1 VASVGRL
8 SPGMAWLLRRVIG
21 PVVRFLHRPTLE
33 GAELLPPG
41 PYLLVANH
49 SGGMGASELFSF
61 AQLWLTRFG
70 EARPLAGFAH
80 PFGFGIWPLSTVMR
94 SLGTIP
100 ATYEHAHE
108 ALARGV
114 PLLCFPGGDY
124 EITRPIWQAHRVQ
137 FGGRV
142 GYLKIAREARV
153 PVVPMGIRGGHHP
166 VPTLWRSRWLLPW
179 GLLLPKLLGLR
190 WYPLTL
196 LGLAGALAILFAP
209 GLGLRTPGRLVLAW
223 AWLAS
228 PFPFIP
234 WVPWRIRIRIGAP
247 ISPDELF
254 GPAGDAALDEAGRRV
269 ERAVQTLVD

>member
-1 VASVGRL
+1 MRAAWWAKRATVANVGRL

-21 PVVRFLHRPTLE
+21 PAVRFFHRPTLV
-33 GAELLPPG
+33 GAERLPPG

-49 SGGMGASELFSF
+49 SGGMDASELFSF
-61 AQLWLTRFG
+61 AQLWLARFG
-70 EARPLAGFAH
+70 EERPLAGFAH

-100 ATYEHAHE
+100 STYEHARD

-142 GYLKIAREARV
+142 GYLKVARAARV
-153 PVVPMGIRGGHHP
+153 PVVPMGGSASGSLSGH
-166 VPTLWRSRWLLPW
+166 L
-179 GLLLPKLLGLR
+179 
-190 WYPLTL
+190 
-196 LGLAGALAILFAP
+196 
-209 GLGLRTPGRLVLAW
+209 LAW

-228 PFPFIP
+228 PFPLFP
-234 WVPWRIRIRIGAP
+234 WVPWRIRIRIGRPIAP
-247 ISPDELF
+247 EELF
-254 GPAGDAALDEAGRRV
+254 GTAGDAPLDAAGRRV
-269 ERAVQTLVD
+269 EGAVQALVD